1 MAGRS
6 RRVSRLYERVALL
19 ADRFGGG
26 LAFSPEVA
34 FGAAGEKRGRFRDF
48 ALLPELT

>member
-6 RRVSRLYERVALL
+6 RRISRLYERVVCL

-26 LAFSPEVA
+26 LVFSSEVA

-48 ALLPELT
+48 ALPPELT